1 MALTSRTRSQSWA
14 TRDIVVTAALAVA
27 CGVSFIVVDWI
38 YLVASGLFG
47 QITQPVFEG
56 LWLTGALIVPYVV
69 RRPGAALFGELVASV
84 VEASFN
90 PFGVTVIITGLL
102 EGLGAE
108 IVFALTGYR
117 RFSWQVMA
125 LAGAFD
131 AFLFFVVWQSW
142 RSGYVALNSGV
153 QFKMAP
159 LLIVGY
165 LAVEVLSGAVA
176 GRLSKSVGDALVP
189 TGVLDGFPIAA
200 NRTQEI

>member
-1 MALTSRTRSQSWA
+1 MALISKTRSQSWS

-27 CGVSFIVVDWI
+27 CGVSFIIVDWI
-38 YLVASGLFG
+38 YVVASGLFG
-47 QITQPVFEG
+47 QITQPIFEG

-69 RRPGAALFGELVASV
+69 RRPGAALFGELVASI

-90 PFGVTVIITGLL
+90 PFGLTVIIAGLL

-108 IVFALTGYR
+108 IIFALTGYK

-131 AFLFFVVWQSW
+131 AFLFFIVWQSW
-142 RSGYVALNSGV
+142 RSGYILLSGGI
-153 QFKMAP
+153 QLKMAP
-159 LLIVGY
+159 ILILGY
-165 LAVEVLSGAVA
+165 LVVEVLSGAVA
-176 GRLSKSVGDALVP
+176 GWLSKGVGDALVP